1 MKYDGVVIRFNNL
14 YLFVYDPDKMEI
26 RDGIVIT
33 EHECYKEMKDDQ
45 LMVVEVIF
53 RDGTQELDQ
62 IDLDEFIYGD
72 SYGIHDT
79 FLEIY
84 DLGNFTNCIFD
95 EAKLQECKKKSGVFT
110 NLSSLC
116 LDFHTTLIK
125 IFNRVPV

>member
-84 DLGNFTNCIFD
+84 DLMLFSINDKKDKKRFVSLDEIAKKGELGSIAIECINKVKNNIEFD
-95 EAKLQECKKKSGVFT
+95 E
-110 NLSSLC
+110 
-116 LDFHTTLIK
+116 
-125 IFNRVPV
+125 

>member
-33 EHECYKEMKDDQ
+33 EHECYKEMKNDQ

-72 SYGIHDT
+72 TYGMHDI

-84 DLGNFTNCIFD
+84 DIMLFSINDKKDKKRFVSLD
-95 EAKLQECKKKSGVFT
+95 EIAKKGE
-110 NLSSLC
+110 LSSLAIEC
-116 LDFHTTLIK
+116 INIVK
-125 IFNRVPV
+125 NNIEFNE

>member
-1 MKYDGVVIRFNNL
+1 
-14 YLFVYDPDKMEI
+14 
-26 RDGIVIT
+26 
-33 EHECYKEMKDDQ
+33 MKDDQ

-84 DLGNFTNCIFD
+84 DLMLFSINDKKDKKRFVSLDEIAKKGELGSIAIECINKVKNNIEFD
-95 EAKLQECKKKSGVFT
+95 E
-110 NLSSLC
+110 
-116 LDFHTTLIK
+116 
-125 IFNRVPV
+125 

>member
-84 DLGNFTNCIFD
+84 DLMLFSINDNKDKKRFVSLDEIAKKGELGSIAIECINKVKNNIEFD
-95 EAKLQECKKKSGVFT
+95 E
-110 NLSSLC
+110 
-116 LDFHTTLIK
+116 
-125 IFNRVPV
+125 

>member
-33 EHECYKEMKDDQ
+33 EHECYKEMKNDQ

-84 DLGNFTNCIFD
+84 DLMLFSINDKKDKKRFISLDEIAKKGELGSIAIECINKVKNNIEFD
-95 EAKLQECKKKSGVFT
+95 E
-110 NLSSLC
+110 
-116 LDFHTTLIK
+116 
-125 IFNRVPV
+125 